1 MEREKEASNGDWKL
15 NFKEFYSLILTSYL
29 GAPIDIHF
37 QSNEHRSTCDVCS
50 LFVEFER
57 LEWLVCG

>member
-37 QSNEHRSTCDVCS
+37 QSNEHRPVM
-50 LFVEFER
+50 FANF
-57 LEWLVCG
+57 LENVKGLNG